1 MASGQNHYQHGK
13 PSQWVSK
20 MCRLFF
26 VDEYARRT
34 AGVPTAAQVP
44 DLEPALKTAQTFSQP
59 GGKNYRI
66 SLRVASDFSHA
77 SKACV
82 GHQST
87 PPLFHV
93 LQRILV

>member
-26 VDEYARRT
+26 ADEYARRT

-44 DLEPALKTAQTFSQP
+44 DLEPAFKAAQNILPTWRQELSNFSP
-59 GGKNYRI
+59 SG
-66 SLRVASDFSHA
+66 
-77 SKACV
+77 
-82 GHQST
+82 
-87 PPLFHV
+87 
-93 LQRILV
+93 